1 MAADL
6 SSTNLSVPA
15 AKPSV
20 PVAATFSLGSSKFTI
35 GGGSGSAP
43 LKSLTP
49 TQLET
54 DAGHEDDNKD
64 EKVTET
70 ISRPKSARDQGPHVQ
85 VTALS
90 VLTRR
95 SSTLAGERTA
105 FATLDFSVSQPNL
118 VSANDVVPTTFRA
131 LKRPGLVDIDV
142 TSPDDIWYTL

>member
-1 MAADL
+1 MATDL

-70 ISRPKSARDQGPHVQ
+70 ISRPKIRARSGTTCSSYSLERADAKVVDFG
-85 VTALS
+85 
-90 VLTRR
+90 RR
-95 SSTLAGERTA
+95 THGVRNTGLQR
-105 FATLDFSVSQPNL
+105 QPAKSCL
-118 VSANDVVPTTFRA
+118 CQ
-131 LKRPGLVDIDV
+131 
-142 TSPDDIWYTL
+142 